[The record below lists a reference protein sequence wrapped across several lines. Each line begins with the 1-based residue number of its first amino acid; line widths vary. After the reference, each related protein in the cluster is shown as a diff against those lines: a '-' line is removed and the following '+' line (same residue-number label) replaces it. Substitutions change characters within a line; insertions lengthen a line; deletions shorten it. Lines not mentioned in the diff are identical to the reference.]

1 MLKLKGELKLK
12 GNLVDARGRS
22 CPEPVLS
29 TKKAIEASP
38 DGVKVLVDNATARE
52 NIKRFAKNSGYN
64 VEVVENDE
72 GILLTLSR

>member
-1 MLKLKGELKLK
+1 M
-12 GNLVDARGRS
+12 
-22 CPEPVLS
+22 

-38 DGVKVLVDNATARE
+38 DGVKVLVDNATAKE